1 IYVRVFNAL
10 AARYAQIVD
19 LDLSDVTIKGDAS
32 TNNAIPSNAFAPTSV
47 SGTSALQS
55 VILPRNLTKI
65 CDFAFARCRS
75 LKEISIPASVLYVG
89 QGAFGD
95 CEKLNKIVMEGSNPP
110 GTGSTSPLPNNYKTT
125 GLKLEVPANSESN
138 YEKATWWSEISPEVA
153 KQYYW
158 VKFDDSRVRIA
169 TKKNIN
175 DPNKIE
181 VSGSNI
187 GQLTLTVPS
196 TFASGADSEAIRRPG
211 IPFRVYDNDRDIL
224 SNPAWYVNEQGNYL
238 PTKSELWSGIPVES
252 GGKYLVKIDPTA
264 PSTSLSYACNREI
277 VIVFYYSIGFENL
290 EGAEGV
296 TAEIVELKS
305 DERWNAKMGD
315 FVMHDPNY
323 KLVYRE
329 GRDYKVR
336 LTPPSPNINLAVTV
350 ENKIMTKCGSNPVYE
365 TNSFELLPDYEG
377 LYTIPNLQGDTKVYI
392 TGSVSIPEGE
402 PVKADDLAAV
412 SKEEVA
418 EFKELTITGEVTE
431 EQFEAVREKFEA
443 VETIDLSTIENDVL
457 PAQALSGL
465 ENLKTVVLPENVTTI
480 GEGAFQ
486 GCKNLES
493 VTIPGVSAIGEGAF
507 YGCDNLT
514 SVLLPAAGSGPKTR
528 SGEATGITA
537 ESFRGLNPNCLIY
550 LNDVSIPNSEHLNII
565 LNKGTTRVADSDINI
580 DTNYPFN
587 APASFNLGDYKITF
601 TAHVPGS
608 LNADVDGGWTGL
620 ILPFTPTAWEY
631 GVTMPEREGV
641 NAGLVLRTI
650 GEDDSLVEVTP
661 ETFQANR
668 PFLAHVVAPYESVP
682 VTFYATANKDPE
694 NYDLPF
700 TPSPETM
707 CTEGKKFVLYGS
719 LDGETVMGTTWDIN
733 ERGDKFV
740 PTDSEKIVP
749 FEAYMMPVGN
759 PGVAEYVIGNH
770 EFWMA
775 NPAGAGVS
783 GTNLYR
789 GDKVELTAGTEGATI
804 YYTLDGSNPQDPNG
818 TRAVYSDP
826 LKMEAGADGTMNV

>member
-1 IYVRVFNAL
+1 
-10 AARYAQIVD
+10 
-19 LDLSDVTIKGDAS
+19 
-32 TNNAIPSNAFAPTSV
+32 
-47 SGTSALQS
+47 
-55 VILPRNLTKI
+55 
-65 CDFAFARCRS
+65 
-75 LKEISIPASVLYVG
+75 
-89 QGAFGD
+89 
-95 CEKLNKIVMEGSNPP
+95 
-110 GTGSTSPLPNNYKTT
+110 
-125 GLKLEVPANSESN
+125 
-138 YEKATWWSEISPEVA
+138 
-153 KQYYW
+153 
-158 VKFDDSRVRIA
+158 
-169 TKKNIN
+169 
-175 DPNKIE
+175 
-181 VSGSNI
+181 
-187 GQLTLTVPS
+187 
-196 TFASGADSEAIRRPG
+196 
-211 IPFRVYDNDRDIL
+211 
-224 SNPAWYVNEQGNYL
+224 
-238 PTKSELWSGIPVES
+238 
-252 GGKYLVKIDPTA
+252 
-264 PSTSLSYACNREI
+264 
-277 VIVFYYSIGFENL
+277 
-290 EGAEGV
+290 
-296 TAEIVELKS
+296 
-305 DERWNAKMGD
+305 
-315 FVMHDPNY
+315 
-323 KLVYRE
+323 
-329 GRDYKVR
+329 
-336 LTPPSPNINLAVTV
+336 
-350 ENKIMTKCGSNPVYE
+350 
-365 TNSFELLPDYEG
+365 
-377 LYTIPNLQGDTKVYI
+377 
-392 TGSVSIPEGE
+392 E
-402 PVKADDLAAV
+402 PVKAEDLAAV
-412 SKEEVA
+412 SKREVE
-418 EFKELTITGEVTE
+418 EFKELTITVEVTE

-443 VETIDLSTIENDVL
+443 VETIDLSTIENEVL

-528 SGEATGITA
+528 SGEALGITA

-550 LNDVSIPNSEHLNII
+550 LNDVSIPNSDHLNII

-631 GVTMPEREGV
+631 GVPMPEREGV

-682 VTFYATANKDPE
+682 VTFYARTNNDPE

-775 NPAGAGVS
+775 NPSGAGVS

-804 YYTLDGSNPQDPNG
+804 YYTLDGSNPKDPNS
-818 TRAVYSDP
+818 TRAIYGDP
-826 LKMEAGADGTMNV
+826 IKMEAGADGIMNVKAVAEYKGNISDVVTLSFQLKRVDLNYDLAQNWNWISHNMESNVDVADFMGNSVSRVLSQTQDKFRDPKFGLIGNLEVLEPAKAYKVCASEATTANIAGIAFNPTATVKINKGWNWIGCPVDDASLKISDLFANFEAEEGDMIIGLDGFTQYDSFGEWVGTVDALVSNAGYLIYSNSEKEFNYNFVHEPGVVAEAPAAVKIASTRTLEDTPWVVDNHRYPSVMPLTASIVDADGFDADPADYKIAAFCGSECRGIGVNVNGVVMINIHGNVGDNIVIRYIDTYNNEYITSTELTFDEMPVGTISNPYTITLDAVASVSSIMVDGYQIITENGSIVVKGELAANASVEVYDLAGNLISASTAVNGAVTLNGLEPGVRLIVIRNGANTIYRKLMVK